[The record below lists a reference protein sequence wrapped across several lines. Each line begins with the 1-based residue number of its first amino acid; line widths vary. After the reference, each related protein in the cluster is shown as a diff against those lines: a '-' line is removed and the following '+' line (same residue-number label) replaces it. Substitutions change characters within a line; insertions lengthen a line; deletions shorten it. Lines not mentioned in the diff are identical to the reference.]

1 MLKLLIAAFLVVAD
15 AFTVGPAVATARSTV
30 SVTMVDQFRWS
41 TAKAG
46 GKVSLSD
53 APSDI
58 KWAKAAWES
67 LGKDGKASV
76 TEECY
81 MISDQAPDASKE
93 WFFCSSPSED
103 PNMTC
108 EAMPSYMGKM
118 ADGKTVYICST
129 PKVA

>member
-1 MLKLLIAAFLVVAD
+1 MAVVVNAS
-15 AFTVGPAVATARSTV
+15 AHVAGS
-30 SVTMVDQFRWS
+30 SE
-41 TAKAG
+41 AG
-46 GKVSLSD
+46 SKVSLSD